1 MIYCQIPGLPAANV
15 AWSQYLSMVNMG
27 AIYCGTFGV
36 GTLREFGLRGFDYV
50 SWIGPRGHY

>member
-15 AWSQYLSMVNMG
+15 AWSQYLSMVDMG

-36 GTLREFGLRGFDYV
+36 GTLREFGLRGFD
-50 SWIGPRGHY
+50 